1 MISKLIMPKTV
12 ILGTFEK
19 SIDLSSEQKK
29 KYSET
34 YIKIKKLTEIDVV
47 GTLRAEILKFGILYI
62 R

>member
-1 MISKLIMPKTV
+1 MISKLVMPKTV
-12 ILGTFEK
+12 ILETFEK

-47 GTLRAEILKFGILYI
+47 GTLRAEILNMA
-62 R
+62 